1 MPLFSI
7 CIPNYNYEHYI
18 KETIGSVLAQDFADF
33 EIVVSD
39 NCSTDNSIWS
49 VRGFGDHRIRLHVN
63 SWNVGFAPNLDRA
76 AGMAAGERM
85 ILLSSDDVMR
95 PGALTAYAKLNAA
108 LGERAPDCVW
118 TAPARII
125 DGCGKVTGDHPLDPK
140 LWHDAAPEPELSEC
154 VGAPVL
160 SLPPKTLLRRALML
174 MRNPL
179 VFCSTCYS
187 RKLYDRIEGYTG
199 ARLYN
204 PDKLFHWKLLSV
216 AEKVYMIDVRLFDYR
231 YHQANQDAQQRHVG
245 ALKHLVDE
253 YIYTFETPES
263 VLTFAGVKREH
274 LNEALVEQD
283 IALRGLVELARG
295 DRRKARRMLHLGL
308 AAYPSVVARNRKAW
322 ALGLL
327 LALGPI
333 GTAIARAVEPGF
345 RKRWQDELTRTAADT
360 AGI

>member
-18 KETIGSVLAQDFADF
+18 KETIKSVLRQDFSDF

-39 NCSTDNSIWS
+39 NCSTDDS
-49 VRGFGDHRIRLHVN
+49 VESVEQFNDPRIRLQVN

-76 AGMAAGERM
+76 AGMARGERM
-85 ILLSSDDVMR
+85 ILLSSDDIMG
-95 PGALTAYAKLNAA
+95 PGALSAYAKLNTS

-118 TAPARII
+118 TAPARCI
-125 DGCGKVTGDHPLDPK
+125 DGDGRLTGDHPPDPK
-140 LWHDAAPEPELSEC
+140 LWHDAVREPELSEI

-160 SLPPKTLLRRALML
+160 SIAPETLLRRALHL

-187 RKLYDRIEGYTG
+187 RKLYERIGGYTG

-231 YHQANQDAQQRHVG
+231 YHKANQDAQQRRLG

-253 YIYTFETPES
+253 YVYTFETPES
-263 VLTFAGVKREH
+263 VLKRAGVKRDC

-283 IALRGLVELARG
+283 VALRGLLELARG
-295 DRRKARRMLHLGL
+295 DRAKARRMLHLGL
-308 AAYPSVVARNRKAW
+308 AAYPGIVSRNKKAW
-322 ALGLL
+322 ALRLL

-333 GTAIARAVEPGF
+333 GTAVAKAAEPGF
-345 RKRWQDELTRTAADT
+345 RKRWQAELTRTTADAA
-360 AGI
+360 GV